1 MTQLSELEKQMR
13 ILSDIESIKKLK
25 AKYWR
30 YVDNKLWDNLAEV
43 FTADATLEYGQ
54 DNPRGRDAIA
64 EFLRKSTGN
73 KKIVTIHQGHNP
85 EIDIIDETNATG
97 IWALH
102 DYLIF
107 GSRMSLN
114 GWGYYHDEYVKTN
127 DGWKIKS
134 TRITR
139 LREEWITNKQ
149 VT

>member
-1 MTQLSELEKQMR
+1 MTQSSELEKQTRM
-13 ILSDIESIKKLK
+13 LSDIEAIKKLK

-30 YVDNKLWDNLAEV
+30 FVDNKLWEDLTEV
-43 FTADATLEYGQ
+43 FTTDATLEYGT
-54 DNPRGRDAIA
+54 DNLKGRDAII
-64 EFLRKSTGN
+64 EFLKNNTGN

-85 EIDIIDETNATG
+85 EIEIVDDVKATG

-114 GWGYYHDEYVKTN
+114 GWGHYHDEYAKVN
-127 DGWKIKS
+127 GEWKIKS

-139 LREEWITNKQ
+139 IREEWKTNK
-149 VT
+149 

>member
-43 FTADATLEYGQ
+43 FTADSTLEYGQ
-54 DNPRGRDAIA
+54 DNPRGRDAIV
-64 EFLRKSTGN
+64 EFLRNSTGN

-114 GWGYYHDEYVKTN
+114 GWGYYHDEYVKTD

-139 LREEWITNKQ
+139 LREEWITNK
-149 VT
+149 